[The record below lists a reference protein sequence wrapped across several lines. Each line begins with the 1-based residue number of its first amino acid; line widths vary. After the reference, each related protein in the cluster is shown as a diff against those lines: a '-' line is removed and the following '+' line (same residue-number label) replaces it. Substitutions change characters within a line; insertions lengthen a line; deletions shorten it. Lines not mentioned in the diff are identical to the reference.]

1 MDKKTKAA
9 PKIAEIAGKI
19 VALLEPLSSEDRQ
32 KAIKA
37 SLVMLGEAST
47 AGAQAGGASGS
58 PAGTSADPT
67 LIGLSPRGTTWI
79 KQNGLTLAQVE
90 QVFDISNQGVNVIA
104 QKAPGKN
111 RKEQTRNAYVLL
123 GLSRLLASGDATFDD
138 KNARKVCDDLG
149 CYDKTNHAAYMS
161 DKGNVLTGSKGSG
174 WKLTAPGLKHGA
186 ELVKQLTNEG

>member
-47 AGAQAGGASGS
+47 AAQAGGASGS
-58 PAGTSADPT
+58 PVGTSADPT

-79 KQNGLTLAQVE
+79 KQNGLTLGQVE

-111 RKEQTRNAYVLL
+111 RKEQTHNAYVLL